1 MSSSDEDYRV
11 VNFSDMEVDGGS
23 NEVFS
28 GRSRALN
35 SLNGQDSFEL
45 EEDLLEETETT
56 EERMKENSP
65 FGGSSSSI
73 RHSIEIQNNY
83 DEENAEDQLEAGNG
97 KDIEYDP
104 DGDIY
109 NVSLNE
115 VFDDYSL
122 EGKQEVNEE
131 RLGNLD
137 MDSELLN
144 VHMVVYDDP
153 EDGQHL
159 VHWDPAVWNSEGV
172 KEKYEDDDGL
182 TNQRVTDEET
192 DEYIDNDNY
201 DFSAGLSQIEDKL
214 GELSELYLEDA
225 AHASTIEQASKD
237 AWMSQRWNA
246 MSEAISNFRQVQ
258 NGKTSQVSFINQ
270 SNRRGYS

>member
-1 MSSSDEDYRV
+1 MSFSEEGYRV
-11 VNFSDMEVDGGS
+11 FDSSDMEVDGDS
-23 NEVFS
+23 NEVFK

-35 SLNGQDSFEL
+35 SLNGDDSFEL
-45 EEDLLEETETT
+45 EESLLEETETT

-73 RHSIEIQNNY
+73 RHSIEIPNNY

-104 DGDIY
+104 DGEIY

-122 EGKQEVNEE
+122 EDELEVNEE
-131 RLGNLD
+131 KIGHLD
-137 MDSELLN
+137 VDSELLN

-159 VHWDPAVWNSEGV
+159 VHWDPAVWNSEGD

-182 TNQRVTDEET
+182 TNQRVTDEEP
-192 DEYIDNDNY
+192 DEYIDDDNY
-201 DFSAGLSQIEDKL
+201 DLSAGLSNIEDKL
-214 GELSELYLEDA
+214 SELSGLYLEDA

-246 MSEAISNFRQVQ
+246 MSKAISNFRQVQ
-258 NGKTSQVSFINQ
+258 NGKTSQVSFANQ
-270 SNRRGYS
+270 SNRRRYS

>member
-1 MSSSDEDYRV
+1 MSSSKEDYRV
-11 VNFSDMEVDGGS
+11 FDSSDMEVDGSS

-35 SLNGQDSFEL
+35 SLNGGDSFEL
-45 EEDLLEETETT
+45 EEDILEETGTT

-65 FGGSSSSI
+65 FGSSSSSI
-73 RHSIEIQNNY
+73 RHSIEIQSNY
-83 DEENAEDQLEAGNG
+83 DDENAEDQLESGNG
-97 KDIEYDP
+97 KDIKYDP

-122 EGKQEVNEE
+122 EGEQEVNEE
-131 RLGNLD
+131 RIGTLD
-137 MDSELLN
+137 VDSELLN

-153 EDGQHL
+153 ENGQYL
-159 VHWDPAVWNSEGV
+159 VHWDPAAWNSEGD
-172 KEKYEDDDGL
+172 KEKYAEDNGL
-182 TNQRVTDEET
+182 TNQRFTDEET
-192 DEYIDNDNY
+192 DEYIDNDTY
-201 DFSAGLSQIEDKL
+201 DLSAGLSQIEDKL

-246 MSEAISNFRQVQ
+246 MSEAISKFRQVQ

-270 SNRRGYS
+270 SNRRRYS